1 MPKSQQQQQQQQ
13 KTKQTTTKKQK
24 PKQPP
29 NCLNRVEAIIV
40 LIVLNCVLFDARIY
54 TATVFFITVVLYESR
69 TIKALIRSMTKQH

>member
-24 PKQPP
+24 QKQPP

-54 TATVFFITVVLYESR
+54 TATVFFYY
-69 TIKALIRSMTKQH
+69 RSSI